1 MDSEEVPEINL
12 TLNITAQYLEEYSSN
27 CTQNLRNVHYFYR
40 TGQLVF
46 LFLLLCFITSGNLI
60 LLGAVTLSRAEKRSR
75 MNFFIMHLA
84 IADLLNG
91 FLGVLPE
98 LVWKF
103 TVVWYGG
110 PVLCKIIP
118 FIRAVITLLSTFILV
133 SLSID
138 RLHAIARPMR
148 FSQSSRL
155 SKLLVTSAWVFA
167 VILPTP
173 LMIFTEQID
182 ICIDNYQCWMNLPKY
197 MWKIYFTIVSFV
209 ALFIP
214 ALLILFC
221 YVTIIYI
228 IWQNGKNE
236 WKLRAVGNHSW
247 RNGGDGK
254 REESITSNSGHRFE
268 YDTHYSRKTH
278 IPQARIR
285 TIKMT
290 FLIVLVFILCWSP
303 YMIYDLLQ
311 VYDLL
316 EENVAVA
323 TFVQSLAPLNSAAN
337 PIIYGIFTT
346 RICKSLRKMKR
357 IKNGVGMGRMKYCM
371 SRRQTQRTSTFY
383 TDISSVREAMQK
395 LSCGSNTSF
404 PKVTCSNS
412 KMDVSQNAAANEFQP
427 ISRTVSRNI

>member
-1 MDSEEVPEINL
+1 MEYEESADLNL
-12 TLNITAQYLEEYSSN
+12 APNISAQYEDLHSSY
-27 CTQNLRNVHYFYR
+27 CTQNLYNVHRFYR

-46 LFLLLCFITSGNLI
+46 LFLLLCFIISGNII
-60 LLGAVTLSRAEKRSR
+60 LLGAVTMSRAEKRSR

-98 LVWKF
+98 LIWKF

-110 PVLCKIIP
+110 PFLCKVIP
-118 FIRAVITLLSTFILV
+118 FIRAVITLSSTFILV

-155 SKLLVTSAWVFA
+155 SKILVTSAWVFA
-167 VILPTP
+167 SILPIP
-173 LMIFTEQID
+173 LMVFTEQIN

-197 MWKIYFTIVSFV
+197 MWKIYFTIVICI

-214 ALLILFC
+214 ALIILFC
-221 YVTIIYI
+221 YITIIYI

-236 WKLRAVGNHSW
+236 WKLRAVGKHTWWSG
-247 RNGGDGK
+247 RDG
-254 REESITSNSGHRFE
+254 RRGVNFTSRGGHRFE
-268 YDTHYSRKTH
+268 YDSKCHRKSH

-311 VYDLL
+311 VYGLL

-346 RICKSLRKMKR
+346 RICRSLRKVKR
-357 IKNGVGMGRMKYCM
+357 IKNGVGTDRMKYG
-371 SRRQTQRTSTFY
+371 RRQPQRTSTFN
-383 TDISSVREAMQK
+383 TDISYFRETMQK
-395 LSCGSNTSF
+395 RTCGSDSSF
-404 PKVTCSNS
+404 TEIKSSNCKVDISPKEDDNDDQLSDS
-412 KMDVSQNAAANEFQP
+412 ELKY
-427 ISRTVSRNI
+427 